1 MALALSMV
9 LSFCGLAAI
18 AESAMD
24 SATFN
29 ERVLSIAAREFPHL
43 QLQKTDDPLVFT
55 VKDGSKLSLDNV
67 FKLITHE
74 TDRGTEDDEIRR
86 FFKSIS
92 ELKENQE
99 KSIHVSWND
108 VKSKLRPQIFRSSLL
123 KQKKQAMV
131 SRPLTFSK
139 KLMEGF
145 VIDSKNSFS
154 YVTPRHLAS
163 WKVDIDAVS
172 KCAYENLEKVSQDLK
187 IESNDANGK
196 DAKGKYV
203 TISVPDGYAAARILL
218 PEVRKR
224 LQRDLGDHC
233 FVAIPN
239 RDFLIGWSPDFTHK
253 EKFVAQVR
261 RDFESRHHPL
271 TPQIYEMEDN
281 NIATVAQESAETA
294 ELPTRSRR
302 HRKHH

>member
-1 MALALSMV
+1 
-9 LSFCGLAAI
+9 
-18 AESAMD
+18 MD
-24 SATFN
+24 SAAFN
-29 ERVLSIAAREFPHL
+29 ERVLAIAAQEFPGM
-43 QLQKTDDPLVFT
+43 QLQKTEDPLIFA
-55 VKDGSKLSLDNV
+55 VKDGSKLSLANV
-67 FKLITHE
+67 YKLIKQE
-74 TDRGTEDDEIRR
+74 TDVGSEDEEIRR

-92 ELKENQE
+92 ELKETQE
-99 KSIHVSWND
+99 SSIRVSWND

-123 KQKKQAMV
+123 KQKKQSMV

-172 KCAYENLEKVSQDLK
+172 KCAYENLDKASQDLK
-187 IESNDANGK
+187 IEPNEANGK
-196 DAKGKYV
+196 DARGKYV

-253 EKFVAQVR
+253 EKFIAQVR
-261 RDFESRHHPL
+261 KDFESRHHPL

-281 NIATVAQESAETA
+281 NIATVAQESTEAAEVPSRT
-294 ELPTRSRR
+294 RR
-302 HRKHH
+302 HRRHR